1 MREKIYIALGVI
13 GFIVIMGI
21 VGRMDYEDELL
32 EQQAY
37 CDMRMTYEDAAARGV
52 PPGDRPGWPAFKPEI
67 EHLCKW

>member
-32 EQQAY
+32 ERQQY
-37 CDMRMTYEDAAARGV
+37 CNMRIVYELAASRGV
-52 PPGDRPGWPAFKPEI
+52 PPQDRPGWPNFKDE
-67 EHLCKW
+67 EYECGW